1 MNKFF
6 KKIVLFGFFFFTSLI
21 IGYDSISRYDYDKL
35 LKIDGALSD
44 IITYK
49 RIVENGLNGVEE
61 EKRVAPRLLTP
72 LLSHY
77 VYKFSKDKIGSRSK
91 SWNHAFFSLLIVNS
105 FFVSMICLLMG
116 KFHTFLNIREDKE
129 KILSNNTSQ
138 FIFLTSFGVV
148 NIFLSGLIDSSE
160 SFFFLLFI
168 YSFLLKKYYLVT
180 FSIILLAFSKES
192 SFVYISLFLFSYFF
206 LQIFIEK
213 KIIIKE
219 LFYAII
225 FFALNIIIINSY
237 ILYFLKMN
245 FYQYLFHFVDTGGA
259 KYYIK
264 NFSDLPRFFIFII
277 PSLFFVFRGA
287 KFFKKKFITII
298 FIMSLTFLIFFLFI
312 FNIDGIAMGRYF
324 FNFIGPIICLI
335 SGLGFNLFFHQ
346 NEKNMNQ
353 SSK

>member
-6 KKIVLFGFFFFTSLI
+6 KKIILFGFFFVTSFI

-44 IITYK
+44 INIYK
-49 RIVENGLNGVEE
+49 RIVEKGFDGIVE

-77 VYKFSKDKIGSRSK
+77 IYKFSKDQIRSWHP
-91 SWNHAFFSLLIVNS
+91 SWDPAFFSLLIINS
-105 FFVSMICLLMG
+105 FFVSMICLLMS
-116 KFHTFLNIREDKE
+116 KFYKFLNIQEDKE
-129 KILSNNTSQ
+129 KILLNSTPQ
-138 FIFLTSFGVV
+138 FIFLTSFGVG
-148 NIFLSGLIDSSE
+148 NIYLSGLIDSSE
-160 SFFFLLFI
+160 SFFCLLFI

-192 SFVYISLFLFSYFF
+192 SFVYVALFLFSYFF
-206 LQIFIEK
+206 HQIFIEK

-225 FFALNIIIINSY
+225 FYALHIIIINSY

-245 FYQYLFHFVDTGGA
+245 LYQYLFHFVDTGGS

-264 NFSDLPRFFIFII
+264 NFSDFPRFFIFII
-277 PSLFFVFRGA
+277 PSLFFVIRGA
-287 KFFKKKFITII
+287 KLFKKKFITII
-298 FIMSLTFLIFFLFI
+298 FIMSLSFLIFFLFL